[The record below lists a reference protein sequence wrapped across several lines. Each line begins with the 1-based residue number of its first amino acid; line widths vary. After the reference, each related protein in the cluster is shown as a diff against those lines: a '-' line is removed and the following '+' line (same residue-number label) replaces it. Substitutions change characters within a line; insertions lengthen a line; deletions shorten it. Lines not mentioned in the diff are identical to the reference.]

1 MIHVASMSASRLF
14 YKDPI
19 FVNAT
24 SRSQQWKGLSP
35 FYVGPVE
42 LYDGHKSIN
51 VENAWQFSKVYK
63 QHVDE
68 DGNPTEEYWQWAK
81 KGWADT
87 WAHRYPMGK
96 GAVPE
101 YSYWDGEKLGYI
113 DARKKIYVP
122 LYASAVVK
130 TDAFKKLKEVAE
142 LAKKEERDLVIK
154 DFDAY
159 HKGDMTYDDVLNHE
173 KMKMGHG
180 FILGMLLDGF
190 LRGYDNDG

>member
-1 MIHVASMSASRLF
+1 MRRNVQLKSWV
-14 YKDPI
+14 

>member
-1 MIHVASMSASRLF
+1 
-14 YKDPI
+14 
-19 FVNAT
+19 
-24 SRSQQWKGLSP
+24 
-35 FYVGPVE
+35 
-42 LYDGHKSIN
+42 
-51 VENAWQFSKVYK
+51 
-63 QHVDE
+63 
-68 DGNPTEEYWQWAK
+68 
-81 KGWADT
+81 
-87 WAHRYPMGK
+87 MGK

-180 FILGMLLDGF
+180 FILGILLDGF